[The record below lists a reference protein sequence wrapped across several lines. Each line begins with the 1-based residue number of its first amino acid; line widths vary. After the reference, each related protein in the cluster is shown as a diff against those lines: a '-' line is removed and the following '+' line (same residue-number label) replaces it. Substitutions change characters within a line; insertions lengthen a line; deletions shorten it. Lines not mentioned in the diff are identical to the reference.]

1 MKKNEVPQDD
11 DNIFEGKTKSIQYA
25 IDENGNYVQV
35 KSTGFEAENIALK
48 QAWEEVNEKI
58 EEAYNLVKKGEK
70 SPVYYYMHKEIMDF
84 GILAETVGLP
94 KWRVKRHTKP
104 KVFAKLNDK
113 ILEKY
118 RKAFNL
124 KTIDDLKNI
133 PDEKQHKIRF

>member
-48 QAWEEVNEKI
+48 QAWDEVNEKI
-58 EEAYNLVKKGEK
+58 AEAYKLVKNGEK
-70 SPVYYYMHKEIMDF
+70 SPVFYYMHREIMDVA
-84 GILAETVGLP
+84 ILAETVGLP
-94 KWRVKRHTKP
+94 KWRVKRHFKP
-104 KVFAKLNDK
+104 KVFAKLKLK

-133 PDEKQHKIRF
+133 PDGEQYKVRF